1 MAKKP
6 LQELLERDAKRDV
19 WQEALDA
26 IIDIK
31 AGRYGAVYQVPVS
44 PIVATRQRISL
55 NQAQFAALLGV
66 SKRTLQEWE
75 QGRRQ
80 PTGAART
87 LLKIAE
93 RHPEVLREL
102 IKAPEAC

>member
-1 MAKKP
+1 MP
-6 LQELLERDAKRDV
+6 LSEEELLARDAQRNIGEELL
-19 WQEALDA
+19 QA

-44 PIVATRQRISL
+44 PVVVARHQASL

-80 PTGAART
+80 PSGAART

-102 IKAPEAC
+102 AETGGAG

>member
-1 MAKKP
+1 MARDA
-6 LQELLERDAKRDV
+6 QRNIGDELL
-19 WQEALDA
+19 QA
-26 IIDIK
+26 ILDIK
-31 AGRYGAVYQVPVS
+31 AGRYGAVYSVPAS
-44 PIVATRQRISL
+44 PVIEARHRAKLS
-55 NQAQFAALLGV
+55 QAQFAALLGV

-102 IKAPEAC
+102 AETP

>member
-31 AGRYGAVYQVPVS
+31 AGRYGAVYQVPAS
-44 PIVATRQRISL
+44 PVVEARHRVDLS
-55 NQAQFAALLGV
+55 QAQFAALLGV

-102 IKAPEAC
+102 AETPEAP

>member
-1 MAKKP
+1 MP
-6 LQELLERDAKRDV
+6 LTEEELLARDAKRDV

-44 PIVATRQRISL
+44 PVAAARHGASL

-75 QGRRQ
+75 QGRRA
-80 PTGAART
+80 PSGAART
-87 LLKIAE
+87 LLLIAAKNP
-93 RHPEVLREL
+93 RVLVDV
-102 IKAPEAC
+102 A

>member
-1 MAKKP
+1 MP
-6 LQELLERDAKRDV
+6 LSEEELLARDAQRNIGEELL
-19 WQEALDA
+19 QA
-26 IIDIK
+26 ILDIK

-44 PIVATRQRISL
+44 PVIEARHRASL
-55 NQAQFAALLGV
+55 SQAQFAALLGV

-80 PTGAART
+80 PSGAART
-87 LLKIAE
+87 LFKIAE

-102 IKAPEAC
+102 AETPEAC

>member
-6 LQELLERDAKRDV
+6 WKELLERDAKRDI

-26 IIDIK
+26 ILDIK

-44 PIVATRQRISL
+44 PVVEARQRASL
-55 NQAQFAALLGV
+55 SQAQFAALLGV
-66 SKRTLQEWE
+66 SKRTLQDWE
-75 QGRRQ
+75 RGRRQ

-102 IKAPEAC
+102 AETPAAH

>member
-6 LQELLERDAKRDV
+6 LKELLERDAKRDI

-44 PIVATRQRISL
+44 PVVVARHQASL

-80 PTGAART
+80 PSGAART
-87 LLKIAE
+87 LIKIAE

-102 IKAPEAC
+102 AETANAG

>member
-1 MAKKP
+1 MP
-6 LQELLERDAKRDV
+6 LSEEELLARDAQRNIGEELL
-19 WQEALDA
+19 QA
-26 IIDIK
+26 ILDIK

-44 PIVATRQRISL
+44 PVVEARQRASL
-55 NQAQFAALLGV
+55 SQAQFAALLGV
-66 SKRTLQEWE
+66 SKRTVQDWE

-102 IKAPEAC
+102 AETPAAH

>member
-1 MAKKP
+1 MP
-6 LQELLERDAKRDV
+6 LSEEELLARDAQRNIGEELL
-19 WQEALDA
+19 QA
-26 IIDIK
+26 ILDIK
-31 AGRYGAVYQVPVS
+31 AGRYGAVYQAPASPVVEARHRVDLS
-44 PIVATRQRISL
+44 
-55 NQAQFAALLGV
+55 QAQFAALLGV

-80 PTGAART
+80 PSGAART

-102 IKAPEAC
+102 VVLP

>member
-1 MAKKP
+1 MP
-6 LQELLERDAKRDV
+6 LTEEELLARDAKRDI

-44 PIVATRQRISL
+44 PVAAARHGASL

-80 PTGAART
+80 PSGAART

-102 IKAPEAC
+102 AETVGAG